1 MHTQKSKSKVSWCK
15 RYSENGRT
23 DTTDRITCLSF
34 AAGNYRKPVLDVDPT
49 TFAIFTSPTGPG
61 SVLARTLNSR
71 ETLPG
76 PRLGKTISWD
86 TDKTR
91 YDTIR
96 YDKRS
101 YFNVRSNAE
110 STARNQQL
118 KSENREK
125 LKKVKKWMLRGIGKQ
140 SRESPEK
147 DSYGGKDLQ
156 KKKVA

>member
-1 MHTQKSKSKVSWCK
+1 MGLHPLVAGGALSWLSGALSWLSIHSDIWSWPMHTQKSKSKISWCK

-96 YDKRS
+96 EAILMCAQTQ
-101 YFNVRSNAE
+101 NLLHETN
-110 STARNQQL
+110 N
-118 KSENREK
+118 
-125 LKKVKKWMLRGIGKQ
+125 
-140 SRESPEK
+140 
-147 DSYGGKDLQ
+147 
-156 KKKVA
+156 